1 MEGLDMAVTEVV
13 ANQDLLQE
21 ATKELGGTSAW
32 NKLGPL
38 EGTLVLLGF
47 LAFLLLLCI
56 CMLWLNKC
64 SKRRGSYRLA
74 Q

>member
-1 MEGLDMAVTEVV
+1 MAVTEVV

>member
-1 MEGLDMAVTEVV
+1 MAVTEVV

-21 ATKELGGTSAW
+21 ATKELGGPSAW

>member
-1 MEGLDMAVTEVV
+1 MAVTEVV

-56 CMLWLNKC
+56 
-64 SKRRGSYRLA
+64 
-74 Q
+74 